1 MGKISSSNQEL
12 VTKGF
17 LKSTLKAE
25 FEKHTAIFGYKLNDL
40 EERLDKKFD
49 KYRDEVMT
57 MLDKIM
63 GELITIRQE
72 NAIFNAKF
80 IKDEQILGQHEIRL
94 DKLEKTTQIQSL
106 N

>member
-1 MGKISSSNQEL
+1 MGRISSSNQKL

-17 LKSTLKAE
+17 LKAE
-25 FEKHTAIFGYKLNDL
+25 FEKHTAIFDYKLNDL
-40 EERLDKKFD
+40 EERLDQKFA

-63 GELITIRQE
+63 GELITIRQDQE
-72 NAIFNAKF
+72 IFNARF
-80 IKDEQILGQHEIRL
+80 IKNGQILDQHELRIST
-94 DKLEKTTQIQSL
+94 LEKTTQIHHL